1 MNRYKITEG
10 QYEGL
15 HALQRFYGKRLSSSN
30 ISTSR
35 KKLYKKCISFMQR
48 IKEKGFYDK
57 HERTSLNRM
66 RDDFLNTIKK
76 PMPH

>member
-1 MNRYKITEG
+1 MDRYNITEG

-15 HALQRFYGKRLSSSN
+15 HALQRFYSKRLSSSN

-35 KKLYKKCISFMQR
+35 QALYKKCIAFMQR

-57 HERTSLNRM
+57 YERTSLNRM
-66 RDDFLNTIKK
+66 RGEFLDAIKK